1 MVYNSHLKIMKKL
14 LFSLVALVAM
24 SFTFVACEDNT
35 GTGTGTNQT
44 VKSNCSPYD
53 AQYYVDESGAIYL
66 FEFLTEGLEVSGQ
79 NIFGSGDD
87 VILMVYAQPQK
98 DGYPTAKTYEVIPF
112 EEITEEDTECV
123 VGGYVYQSNVIGS
136 YAYVVED
143 GEAVDGLLCIGGSI
157 KFEGNATNGTM
168 TANLEFMDTKGNTV
182 EREYIYSGKLNIEQY
197 VDEAPA
203 RAPKM
208 R

>member
-24 SFTFVACEDNT
+24 SLTFVACDN
-35 GTGTGTNQT
+35 GTGPDDKTTE
-44 VKSNCSPYD
+44 VKSNCTPYD

-87 VILMVYAQPQK
+87 VVLMVYAQPQK
-98 DGYPTAKTYEVIPF
+98 DGYPTAKTYEVIAF

-143 GEAVDGLLCIGGSI
+143 GEAVDGLLCTGGTI

-182 EREYIYSGKLNIEQY
+182 EREYIYSGKLDIEQY
-197 VDEAPA
+197 VEEAPA